1 MSIANPKLQLRSGRL
16 RRGTCRL
23 APGQGPNRSAPRP
36 VIPSPMGPKG
46 ASLGQRRPARRAA
59 LTVELI
65 LTLPIF
71 LILLVAVVQFGLYHV
86 RMQHVALAS
95 RIGAQQAAQI
105 ANLQSYPS
113 VPSQVTSAV
122 GAHLQS
128 VGINTFCIRLE
139 HNDGV
144 SPPNPPVVLWEPL
157 SGCSGCTISSL
168 SSSPYSGTEYVRVS
182 ICVPLTELMPNVL
195 KVFGFDLTG
204 KHTAFTTVYRYE
216 Q

>member
-1 MSIANPKLQLRSGRL
+1 MAPSQSG
-16 RRGTCRL
+16 
-23 APGQGPNRSAPRP
+23 PGR
-36 VIPSPMGPKG
+36 
-46 ASLGQRRPARRAA
+46 RRPARRAV

-105 ANLQSYPS
+105 ANLQSYS
-113 VPSQVTSAV
+113 FVPSQVTSAV

-139 HNDGV
+139 HNDGG
-144 SPPNPPVVLWEPL
+144 STVVLP
-157 SGCSGCTISSL
+157 SGGCSGCTISSL
-168 SSSPYSGTEYVRVS
+168 SSSPYLGTEYVRVS

-204 KHTAFTTVYRYE
+204 QYTAFTTVVRYE
-216 Q
+216 R